1 MVRSPFLA
9 VVLVAFACGGPSSD
23 VPASG
28 TGTVSS
34 TGALETTAAAS
45 ECVDVHEGD
54 LDLDASSDLES
65 LRTLRQ
71 VTGRLRIHGVE
82 TEDLGFL
89 ECLES
94 VGGVLSIRYNP
105 SLRSLQGLERL
116 ESVGLAVGYVGLSVT
131 DNPALESL
139 SGLDSLRWVPTLTI
153 HGNASLSH
161 LGLDHLEGVLDGF
174 YIGGCSQDGE
184 GAPAVMSGNNP
195 SLTVLDGL
203 SALEDVGA
211 LIVSGQ
217 ESLTSLEPLRLRAQ
231 AGAEFGDIQF
241 KGNPTLTI
249 DEIEALLDAAGVTLD
264 EDVCGNAGG
273 PTECSCW
280 TEGE

>member
-1 MVRSPFLA
+1 MVRSL
-9 VVLVAFACGGPSSD
+9 VLVAAAAAACGGPSPE
-23 VPASG
+23 VPSSG
-28 TGTVSS
+28 TETGAS
-34 TGALETTAAAS
+34 TGSSESTAEAS

-71 VTGRLRIHGVE
+71 VTGRLWIRGVE
-82 TEDLGFL
+82 AEDLGFL
-89 ECLES
+89 ACLES
-94 VGGVLSIRYNP
+94 VGGALSIEANP

-116 ESVGLAVGYVGLSVT
+116 ESVGLDVGYVGLSVT

-139 SGLDSLRWVPTLTI
+139 VGLDALRWVPTLTI
-153 HGNASLSH
+153 YGNASLGH

-174 YIGGCSQDGE
+174 YIGGCSQE
-184 GAPAVMSGNNP
+184 SELSPAVMSGNNP

-203 SALEDVGA
+203 SALSDVGA
-211 LIVSGQ
+211 LVVAGQ
-217 ESLTSLEPLRLRAQ
+217 ESLTSLEPLLSRAQ

-241 KGNPTLTI
+241 KGNPNLAI
-249 DEIEALLDAAGVTLD
+249 DDIEALLDAAGVTLD
-264 EDVCGNAGG
+264 ADVCGNAGG
-273 PTECSCW
+273 TTECNCW